1 MKKAIV
7 IGAGVAGVASAY
19 MLCKAGFAVT
29 LLDEKPAP
37 AMGSSHQNGAQL
49 SYAYCDALA
58 SPSLLAQLPG
68 ILLKR
73 DPAYRCTLQADPD
86 FLAWGLRF
94 LINSTSARFSNNTL
108 TLSRIALRSHALL
121 LELLEKHP
129 IEFDYE
135 INGKM
140 LLYPT
145 LESCQKHAKI
155 LEQKR
160 QQGFQLSV
168 LTREEATVIEPA
180 LAHYPDPIASVVYSP
195 GDAAGR
201 PDVFCQKLVESL
213 QHEYGLK
220 TQFNQKVQRINHTK
234 DRATGVSF
242 RDSAPLECDTLV
254 ITTGQ
259 SCDLL
264 PSKDRSLGD
273 MWPVQGYSFT
283 ADAHPQAMQTSITDV
298 KRKLVF
304 APLGKELRVAG
315 LADIGQHRFQFMSHR
330 FETLMQTAQA
340 AFPHFFGEDQ
350 GPPKRVWSGARYV
363 TPSSQ
368 PIIRRGSLA
377 GLYLNL
383 GHGTLGWTL
392 SLGAA
397 EQVASL
403 INS

>member
-29 LLDEKPAP
+29 LLDEKNAP

-58 SPSLLAQLPG
+58 SPSLLAQLPS
-68 ILLKR
+68 ILLKK

-86 FLAWGLRF
+86 FLAWGVRF
-94 LINSTSARFSNNTL
+94 LINSTPARFSNNTL
-108 TLSRIALRSHALL
+108 ALSRIAIRSHTLL

-129 IEFDYE
+129 IEFDYDV
-135 INGKM
+135 NGKM

-145 LESCQKHAKI
+145 LESCQKYTKI

-160 QQGFQLSV
+160 QQGFKLSV

-180 LAHYPDPIASVVYSP
+180 LAHYPDPIAAVAYSP
-195 GDAAGR
+195 GDAVGR
-201 PDVFCQKLVESL
+201 PDAFCQKLVESL
-213 QHEYGLK
+213 QREYGLK
-220 TQFNQKVQRINHTK
+220 TLFNQKVQRIDHAKN
-234 DRATGVSF
+234 RVTGVCF
-242 RDSAPLECDTLV
+242 RDSAPLSCDTLV

-283 ADAHPQAMQTSITDV
+283 TRAHQQAMQTSITDV

-304 APLGKELRVAG
+304 APLGNELRVAG
-315 LADIGQHRFQFMSHR
+315 LADIGRHRFHFAANR
-330 FETLMQTAQA
+330 CDTLMQTARA
-340 AFPHFFGEDQ
+340 AFPLFFSEDQ

-397 EQVASL
+397 EQVTSL